1 GKMENYEP
9 LEIIGTGSFG
19 LIRKVRRKSDGKIL
33 ARKEIDYRCMCDKEK
48 QQLVSEVN
56 IVRELKHPNI
66 VRYYDRYV
74 DNENYMIYIIME
86 YCEGGDL
93 SSLIK
98 KCRREGNYLPED
110 SIWFF
115 FTQILSA
122 LHECHYG
129 YGNSKSDSPQTKHTT
144 ILHRDIKPDNVFLDS
159 NNNIKLGDFGLSR
172 TLNPERELAR
182 TYVGTPFY
190 MSPELITKSL
200 YDVKSDIWALGCL
213 LYELCALQRP
223 FQAISPSELV
233 SKVRKGKIPPLPS
246 QYSEELNRVIKAML
260 DIDPVN
266 RPNTTE
272 FFKLERVR
280 NCKEQMEMLKSNS
293 DLKRRE
299 EELNSRIKQR
309 EEELSYKEATLHTR
323 EMLLA
328 SKEEELR
335 NSFSGLQLQKEQ
347 FDAEIKRHAENLNVE
362 IERQREELRIEF
374 LELQRKRE
382 EINNGFLELE
392 KKENAFN
399 EKVLKKEE
407 ELKCSFLELQRQKEF
422 NAILRERTQT
432 KIFANSSYENS
443 LKDSQHRTEA
453 EIPPL
458 KRTFSDVGIKTQK
471 TIVFRQELS
480 KSRPR
485 KLIYRPLEPSRSFNQ
500 ESVVSSQIPK
510 KRLRTEEEIVVWDPN
525 DDDAPSPFVKERR
538 TTKVI

>member
-1 GKMENYEP
+1 MENYEP

-33 ARKEIDYRCMCDKEK
+33 ARKEIDYRCMSDKEK

-56 IVRELKHPNI
+56 IIRELKHPNI
-66 VRYYDRYV
+66 
-74 DNENYMIYIIME
+74 
-86 YCEGGDL
+86 
-93 SSLIK
+93 
-98 KCRREGNYLPED
+98 
-110 SIWFF
+110 
-115 FTQILSA
+115 ILSA

-129 YGNSKSDSPQTKHTT
+129 YGNSKSDSSQTKHTT

-223 FQAISPSELV
+223 FQAISPTELV
-233 SKVRKGKIPPLPS
+233 SKVRKGKIPPIPS

-260 DIDPVN
+260 DVDPVN

-293 DLKRRE
+293 DLKHRE

-309 EEELSYKEATLHTR
+309 EEELGYREAALHTR
-323 EMLLA
+323 EMLLV

-335 NSFSGLQLQKEQ
+335 SGFSELQLRKEQ

-362 IERQREELRIEF
+362 IE
-374 LELQRKRE
+374 
-382 EINNGFLELE
+382 
-392 KKENAFN
+392 
-399 EKVLKKEE
+399 
-407 ELKCSFLELQRQKEF
+407 
-422 NAILRERTQT
+422 
-432 KIFANSSYENS
+432 
-443 LKDSQHRTEA
+443 
-453 EIPPL
+453 
-458 KRTFSDVGIKTQK
+458 
-471 TIVFRQELS
+471 
-480 KSRPR
+480 
-485 KLIYRPLEPSRSFNQ
+485 
-500 ESVVSSQIPK
+500 
-510 KRLRTEEEIVVWDPN
+510 
-525 DDDAPSPFVKERR
+525 
-538 TTKVI
+538 